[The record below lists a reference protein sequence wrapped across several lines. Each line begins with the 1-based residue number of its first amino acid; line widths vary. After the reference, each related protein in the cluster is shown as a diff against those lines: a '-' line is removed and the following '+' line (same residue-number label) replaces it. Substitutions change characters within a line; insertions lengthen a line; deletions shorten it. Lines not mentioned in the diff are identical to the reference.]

1 MKRTRLEK
9 QLKNFDLFCLLNSC
23 GQAGGCDVETIR
35 CLLRCLNEEIDPPST
50 NPPPTHLLIYL
61 NNTNYGV
68 SISFSHPYFYS
79 VTNNWRRYHTAAQG
93 WAKRIAA
100 FEPDEWE
107 AFISHFEWG
116 HPFPITLAFLTY
128 RAWQMSK
135 GADTSVERVTVKRT
149 DIRRD
154 GQTING
160 ITKATVIWDTGEA
173 TYLITYNKT
182 FLKQSL
188 SSAPALKITGTARIA
203 YANWLGT
210 VFLLTEDNL
219 AKNI

>member
-1 MKRTRLEK
+1 MKKRNLEK
-9 QLKNFDLFCLLNSC
+9 QLRNFDLFCLLNSC
-23 GQAGGCDVETIR
+23 GQAGGCDIETIR
-35 CLLRCLNEEIDPPST
+35 CLLRCLDTEIDPPPT
-50 NPPPTHLLIYL
+50 NPPSTHLLIYL

-79 VTNNWRRYHTAAQG
+79 VTNSWRRYHSAAQG
-93 WAKRIAA
+93 WTERIAA
-100 FEPDEWE
+100 FEPDEWK
-107 AFISHFEWG
+107 AFIPHFTWG

-135 GADTSVERVTVKRT
+135 DTDIFVERLTVKPT
-149 DIRRD
+149 DIRKEE
-154 GQTING
+154 QTING
-160 ITKATVIWDTGEA
+160 IIKAAIIWDTGDA
-173 TYLITYNKT
+173 AYLMIQNKI

-188 SSAPALKITGTARIA
+188 SSAPALKITGAGRIA

>member
-1 MKRTRLEK
+1 MKKRKLEK
-9 QLKNFDLFCLLNSC
+9 QLRNFDLFCLLNSC
-23 GQAGGCDVETIR
+23 GQAGGCDIATIR
-35 CLLRCLNEEIDPPST
+35 CLLRCLNTEIDPPTT
-50 NPPPTHLLIYL
+50 NPPPTHLLLYL

-79 VTNNWRRYHTAAQG
+79 ITNNWRRYHSAAQG

-100 FEPDEWE
+100 FEPDEWK
-107 AFISHFEWG
+107 AFAPHFTWG

-135 GADTSVERVTVKRT
+135 DTDIFVERLTIKPT
-149 DIRRD
+149 DIKGDR
-154 GQTING
+154 QTING
-160 ITKATVIWDTGEA
+160 ITKAAIIWDTSGA
-173 TYLITYNKT
+173 AYLMVQSKM
-182 FLKQSL
+182 FLMQGL
-188 SSAPALKITGTARIA
+188 SSASVLKITGAARVA

-210 VFLLTEDNL
+210 VLLLTEDNL